1 MAEQYLFQEK
11 QYLGRDATWLS
22 VRMIL
27 VLFCFIAY
35 YLNLQHLASRQLFFI
50 VGVSIIIVSIIMIY
64 MVHYKT
70 VVGSKF
76 LMISGLWSSRLVK
89 IDLYNIVKVERKPY
103 SLFIFNNPVYNLH
116 KNGKIRFYSGGKDA
130 VWLTDKEGLIY
141 IIGSHKAEEFARAI
155 EEARQALKDGKGKS
169 S

>member
-1 MAEQYLFQEK
+1 MDEQYIFQEK

-27 VLFCFIAY
+27 VLFCFVAY
-35 YLNLQHLASRQLFFI
+35 YLNLNHLASSQLFFI
-50 VGVSIIIVSIIMIY
+50 VGVSIIIVSVIMIY

-70 VVGSKF
+70 VVADKF
-76 LMISGLWSSRLVK
+76 LIISGLWSSRLVK

-116 KNGKIRFYSGGKDA
+116 KNGKIRFYSGGKDS
-130 VWLTDKEGLIY
+130 VWLTDKEGLVY
-141 IIGSHKAEEFARAI
+141 IIGSYRAAELVRAVTEAKAK
-155 EEARQALKDGKGKS
+155 LKS
-169 S
+169 

>member
-1 MAEQYLFQEK
+1 MDGQYLFQEK

-35 YLNLQHLASRQLFFI
+35 YLNLQHLASSQLFFI
-50 VGVSIIIVSIIMIY
+50 VGVSIIVVSIIMIY

-70 VVGSKF
+70 VVGGKF
-76 LMISGLWSSRLVK
+76 LIISGLWSSRLVK

-141 IIGSHKAEEFARAI
+141 IIGSHKAEEFVRAV
-155 EEARQALKDGKGKS
+155 ELAQQRLKGDKGIS
-169 S
+169 